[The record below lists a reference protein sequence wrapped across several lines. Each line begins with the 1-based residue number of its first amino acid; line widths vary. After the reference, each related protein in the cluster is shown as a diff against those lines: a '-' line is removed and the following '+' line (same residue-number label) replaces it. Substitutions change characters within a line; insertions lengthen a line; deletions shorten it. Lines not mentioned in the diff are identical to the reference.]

1 MYVLGLN
8 AVFHE
13 SSACLIK
20 DGKLVAF
27 VEEERFNRIKHG
39 KEARE
44 DNADDLPMQSIQFV
58 LAQAG
63 IGLAE
68 VAHIGYS
75 ATPEKFRQ
83 RFDALPNRGIND
95 PQWSDPAELEPF
107 WQALARIPENLA
119 ALGFAGKFH
128 WVDHHVAHAA
138 SAYYVSPFQEAA
150 ILAIDGTGEKETAIG
165 YYGKGNRLE
174 QVLAVPFPS
183 SLGMLWEVVSV
194 FLGFD
199 IYDAAKIMGLA
210 AYGNSQRFIKEFR
223 QIIQPLPDGTFH
235 MDNDLI
241 RLGLI
246 RYYPPSAYCAGL
258 EELLNV
264 PQRTPGAALN
274 ADHHDIA
281 AAIQVLTDEIVMH
294 MVNYLYA
301 QTGSANLCLAGGVAL
316 NCVSNSFAFEEG
328 PFSNLYVQP
337 AAHDGGTA
345 IGCAYYIW
353 NQLLDQQPRDVM
365 DHAYW
370 GPAYSDSEIEAQLQA
385 KGLRYRCTENL
396 EQEVAQLISEDNIV
410 AFFQGQMEAGPRAL
424 GNRSLL
430 ANPRNRHMRDL
441 LNAKVKHREYFR
453 PLAPSVLAEEA
464 AAWFTIKKPTSA
476 ADFMLMTYPVQ
487 EHARA
492 KIPAVIHEDGSSRIQ
507 AVRQATNPRYHR
519 VISEFYKLTGVPVVM
534 NTSFNDSEPIVCSP
548 QDAIHTFMKTEID
561 YLAIGNFI
569 VCKAENRQ

>member
-13 SSACLIK
+13 SAACLIK

-58 LAQAG
+58 LDQAG
-63 IGLAE
+63 IGLGE

-75 ATPEKFRQ
+75 ATPEKFRH
-83 RFDALPNRGIND
+83 RFDALPNVASD

-107 WQALARIPENLA
+107 WQALARIPETLA
-119 ALGFAGKFH
+119 ALGFTGKFH
-128 WVDHHVAHAA
+128 WIDHHVAHAA

-150 ILAIDGTGEKETAIG
+150 ILAIDGTGEKDTAIG
-165 YYGKGNRLE
+165 YYGKGNRLA

-183 SLGMLWEVVSV
+183 SLGMFWEVMSV

-199 IYDAAKIMGLA
+199 VYDAAKIMGLA

-264 PQRTPGAALN
+264 PQRVPGAALN

-281 AAIQVLTDEIVMH
+281 AALQTLTDEIVMH

-328 PFSNLYVQP
+328 PFANLYVQP

-345 IGCAYYIW
+345 IGAAYYIW
-353 NQLLDQQPRDVM
+353 NHLLDQQPRDVM

-370 GPAYSDSEIEAQLQA
+370 GPAYSDSEIETQLQA
-385 KGLRYRCTENL
+385 RGLRYRCTEHL

-410 AFFQGQMEAGPRAL
+410 AFFQGRMEAGPRAL

-430 ANPRNRHMRDL
+430 ANPRNRQMRDL

-464 AAWFTIKKPTSA
+464 ETWFTIKKTTSA

-487 EHARA
+487 EHART

-507 AVRQATNPRYHR
+507 AVRKETNPRYHR